1 MEEIQ
6 REEMLPSRRLLEMPE
21 RPQITFH
28 SPRHWLIL
36 ALLIE
41 SPSYGYEVAHRYMQR
56 FALIVPPGTNTF
68 YHSLDQLHQRDLI
81 AQQHSP
87 VPPAP
92 PAARG
97 ARGRRIYYKATRKG
111 IDAYTAWLRAPIR
124 DEHWKA
130 ELLARIA
137 SAISI
142 GATGLQDLLATYERY
157 ARNDRERAEA
167 LLDDRPQT
175 PQILR
180 TLLDTLVA
188 QEILTKC
195 NADERWA
202 QDARS
207 ALDKYRQP

>member
-6 REEMLPSRRLLEMPE
+6 REEMLPSRWLLEMPE
-21 RPQITFH
+21 RSQITFH
-28 SPRHWLIL
+28 STRHWLVL

-68 YHSLDQLHQRDLI
+68 YHSLDQLQGRDLI
-81 AQQHSP
+81 AQQHS
-87 VPPAP
+87 PAP

-97 ARGRRIYYKATRKG
+97 ARGRRAYYKATRKG
-111 IDAYTAWLRAPIR
+111 VGAYTAWLQAPIR

-157 ARNDRERAEA
+157 ARNDRDRAEA
-167 LLDDRPQT
+167 LLADHPQT
-175 PQILR
+175 PQSLR
-180 TLLDTLVA
+180 TLIDTLVA
-188 QEILTKC
+188 QELLTKC

-207 ALDKYRQP
+207 ALNKYRQP